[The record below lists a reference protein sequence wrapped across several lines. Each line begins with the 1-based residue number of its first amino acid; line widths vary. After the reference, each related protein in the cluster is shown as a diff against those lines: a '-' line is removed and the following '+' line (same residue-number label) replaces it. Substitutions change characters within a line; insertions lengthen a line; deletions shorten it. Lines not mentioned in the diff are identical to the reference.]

1 MTSLARLRPEGY
13 LRARNC
19 AAASLA
25 VTLCW
30 VVLSNVACFRR
41 STIPAAMNDRQ
52 FWHLIET
59 LSEPAGTFSLSDNL
73 VSNEPHV
80 AENARWLRPSGGV
93 YIGVGPEQN
102 FTYIARLR
110 PAMAF
115 IIDIRSENRNLHL
128 LYKALFELSSDR
140 ADFVSRLF
148 SRPRPARL
156 ASSASVE
163 ELFTRYESV
172 PPSPEQYSRNATLV
186 RERLLTTRGLPLS
199 QSDLD
204 WIDRV
209 FKAFYADG
217 PGIQFW
223 GSREVD
229 AIQPSYRELM
239 TAKDFTGQR
248 RSFLSTEDAFAFVK
262 DLHSRNM
269 IVPIVGDFGGPGAIR
284 RVGDYVREHADV
296 VHAFYGS
303 NVGVYLTTQQ
313 MRTFCRNL
321 AGLPAAPRAW
331 FIERDGVRSL
341 ASKLEACPPA
351 AR

>member
-1 MTSLARLRPEGY
+1 MSMRIAYRRG
-13 LRARNC
+13 RNY
-19 AAASLA
+19 ATASLA

-30 VVLSNVACFRR
+30 IVLSGTACFRR
-41 STIPAAMNDRQ
+41 STIPAAMSDQQ

-102 FTYIARLR
+102 FSYIARLR

-115 IIDIRSENRNLHL
+115 IIDIRRENRNLHL
-128 LYKALFELSSDR
+128 LYKALFEMSTDR

-148 SRPRPARL
+148 SRPRPAGL
-156 ASSASVE
+156 GSSATAE
-163 ELFTRYESV
+163 QLFARYDGV

-186 RERLLTTRGLPLS
+186 RERLLTAHGLPLS

-209 FKAFYADG
+209 LKAFYADG
-217 PGIQFW
+217 PEIQFW
-223 GSREVD
+223 GSRDVD
-229 AIQPSYRELM
+229 AVQPSYRELM
-239 TAKDFTGQR
+239 TAKDLTGQR
-248 RSFLSTEDAFAFVK
+248 RSFLATEEGFRFVK

-269 IVPIVGDFGGPGAIR
+269 IVPIVGDFGGPTAIQR
-284 RVGDYVREHADV
+284 AGDYVREHADV
-296 VHAFYGS
+296 VRAFYGS

-313 MRTFCRNL
+313 MRAFCRNL
-321 AGLPAAPRAW
+321 ATLPGAPRAW

-341 ASKLEACPPA
+341 ASKLKACPPP